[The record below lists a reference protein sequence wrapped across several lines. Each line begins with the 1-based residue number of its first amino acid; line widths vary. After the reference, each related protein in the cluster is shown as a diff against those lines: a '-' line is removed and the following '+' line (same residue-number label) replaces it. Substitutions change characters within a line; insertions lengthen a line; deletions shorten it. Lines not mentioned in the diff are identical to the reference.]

1 MKNYAKFCK
10 LNIQNK
16 TYQLNLTEGG
26 FDGSNFIDKSFS
38 VLRYLAPIFLVYFT
52 TKFASLNFV
61 LAKSS
66 MSVLAGLGFSFLIS
80 LGCFLPHTIFGNVY
94 NSIQKNRK
102 YIKRIKE
109 FYQELKILENIK
121 RKAKTNRRIQKIE
134 LYQASET
141 KKFLN
146 YLESETKKFKRLTK
160 HYYIKKDKKGY
171 LDGLKGFALDSLET
185 RQETIDKFLF
195 HNAKLLMTLS
205 PKHKD
210 FVIERTKFRLESIKN
225 GEPYYDEYIWTATT
239 DENLIKN
246 DCIDKLET
254 SFYIESLQKL
264 LAKECEMPT
273 FEKLETKPKLLEE
286 LRSELNEMALKT
298 KELSMEIKKSTSE
311 TKNGEKQPTM
321 SSVYK
326 TKNDKISEIFE
337 K

>member
-26 FDGSNFIDKSFS
+26 FDSANFLDKSFS
-38 VLRYLAPIFLVYFT
+38 VLRYLAPIFLTYYSA
-52 TKFASLNFV
+52 KFAFLNFTLTNATMPV
-61 LAKSS
+61 C
-66 MSVLAGLGFSFLIS
+66 VGLTLSFMLT

-102 YIKRIKE
+102 YIKKIKE
-109 FYQELKILENIK
+109 FYQDVKILENMK
-121 RKAKTNRRIQKIE
+121 RKAKTTKRVEKIE
-134 LYQASET
+134 FYQAKEAKRILNYFKSET
-141 KKFLN
+141 KKFSN
-146 YLESETKKFKRLTK
+146 LTK
-160 HYYIKKDKKGY
+160 RYYIKKERKGY
-171 LDGLKGFALDSLET
+171 LDGLKNFALENLET

-210 FVIERTKFRLESIKN
+210 FIIERTKLRLENIKN

-246 DCIDKLET
+246 DCLNKLET
-254 SFYIESLQKL
+254 SNYIENLQRL
-264 LAKECEMPT
+264 LAKECDIPV
-273 FEKLETKPKLLEE
+273 FERLEIKPKLIEE
-286 LRSELNEMALKT
+286 IKP
-298 KELSMEIKKSTSE
+298 EIKKVES
-311 TKNGEKQPTM
+311 KPTM
-321 SSVYK
+321 SSIYK
-326 TKNDKISEIFE
+326 TKNDKITEIFG